1 MSEDGPAAVNGR
13 LKDIINA
20 GGFNISPADVERAML
35 GHPAVREAAVIG
47 VPEDYRDETARMI
60 VSLRRGEQ
68 LDLKHLK
75 EFLSGRLSPMEIPTI
90 LSIATE
96 IPRNEKMK
104 ISRQGLRKREG
115 LAPRG
120 TGRSDRAAE
129 LRRHPAPFIT
139 EPRLDQVAFLGHR
152 QRRVL
157 DHVFLSADH
166 LLASQFN

>member
-1 MSEDGPAAVNGR
+1 
-13 LKDIINA
+13 
-20 GGFNISPADVERAML
+20 
-35 GHPAVREAAVIG
+35 
-47 VPEDYRDETARMI
+47 MI

-104 ISRQGLRKREG
+104 ISRQGLRKRK
-115 LAPRG
+115 ASPRG

-129 LRRHPAPFIT
+129 LPRHPAPFIT
-139 EPRLDQVAFLGHR
+139 EPGLDQVAFLGHR